1 MNTEQELEAA
11 LDKANAADVGPR
23 SPRPRRRRL
32 AGTVHVEDG
41 VWHDNY
47 DEEWAVVRRTPET
60 LVLWRVANGD
70 DVVFRL
76 RADGLYAYTCRTG
89 DDVLV
94 FTAAAPKTPKDGV
107 YTETGPGGP
116 GFVVVRLE
124 PGDFTWDVPRPEPPV
139 LPSRV
144 LGMTPLPEEPT
155 APMQEV
161 VVKPWRSGEPLTT
174 VERDERGRWWHMVDG
189 KVVRRAT
196 PTESLRALLGPQV

>member
-1 MNTEQELEAA
+1 VNTEQELEQAI
-11 LDKANAADVGPR
+11 DKANAADVEARGR
-23 SPRPRRRRL
+23 AKVTKAAATKARRDLISFHRDIYDKMTKI
-32 AGTVHVEDG
+32 TVHVEDG

-70 DVVFRL
+70 DVVFHL
-76 RADGLYAYTCRTG
+76 RADGLYEYTCRTG

-116 GFVVVRLE
+116 SFAVVATE
-124 PGDFTWDVPRPEPPV
+124 PGDFSWDAPRPTPPV

-144 LGMTPLPEEPT
+144 FL
-155 APMQEV
+155 V
-161 VVKPWRSGEPLTT
+161 
-174 VERDERGRWWHMVDG
+174 
-189 KVVRRAT
+189 
-196 PTESLRALLGPQV
+196 